1 MCGSLTAFQGNS
13 RWVRLGC
20 SFMTTL
26 MSSPDGVRLLSS
38 EDSFLEQ
45 IKKSFAQLDPVS
57 PHHFKYNLCTL
68 IKQQFNGVPDS
79 DPIFSK
85 RRVAET
91 LTYGYLEMLGALSKF
106 KDGIEWVCTIF
117 GGLVVH
123 DGFFLGYWKNTTCSL
138 LFTISAN
145 SEVVRIW

>member
-1 MCGSLTAFQGNS
+1 
-13 RWVRLGC
+13 
-20 SFMTTL
+20 MTTL

-57 PHHFKYNLCTL
+57 LHHFKYNFCIL

-106 KDGIEWVCTIF
+106 KDGIE
-117 GGLVVH
+117 
-123 DGFFLGYWKNTTCSL
+123 
-138 LFTISAN
+138 
-145 SEVVRIW
+145 